1 MRKLL
6 VLVLFLVFS
15 LVAIFPAEATIQYD
29 MADAM
34 IGDAEAF
41 PLERGFVEE
50 RLGKPDFTENIAGF
64 PVPVEYYVVEGS
76 DEISHIYLIYGAG
89 EKGNQTYAMGV
100 VMKGIDLATMVGMLE
115 GMAEEGASMV
125 ILRGEQF
132 AILDVLGPGAPQ
144 ALWALFEERPFQ
156 GEERLVSTLIPPE
169 NLVAYFA
176 AAYPGF
182 QEPLKKAIEERV
194 KKEQ

>member
-1 MRKLL
+1 MRKLF

-15 LVAIFPAEATIQYD
+15 LVVILPAEASIQYD
-29 MADAM
+29 VADAM

-50 RLGKPDFTENIAGF
+50 RLGKPDFTENVAGF

-89 EKGNQTYAMGV
+89 EKGNQTYAVGV
-100 VMKGIDLATMVGMLE
+100 VMKGIDLPTMVGMIE
-115 GMAEEGASMV
+115 GMAEAGASMV

-132 AILDVLGPGAPQ
+132 AILEVLGPGAPQ

-156 GEERLVSTLIPPE
+156 GEKRLVSTLIPPE

-194 KKEQ
+194 KKEE